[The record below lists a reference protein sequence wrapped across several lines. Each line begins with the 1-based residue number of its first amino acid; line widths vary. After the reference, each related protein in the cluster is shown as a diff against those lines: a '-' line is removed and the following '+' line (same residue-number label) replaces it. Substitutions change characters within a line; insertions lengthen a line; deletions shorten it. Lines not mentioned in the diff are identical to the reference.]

1 MKTTVFTPN
10 IRKVGQ
16 KEVTLP
22 IELIKRR
29 NNEQKTNNMLTIQLI
44 REETERV
51 VKGLEKKNFS
61 GAREAIDQVLSIDKL
76 RRETQQRLDT
86 NLSEAKKLA
95 AEIGKLMK
103 QGQRDEAEQ
112 VKATVAQLKETNKQL
127 EQDKANA
134 EHDLTT
140 LLCQIP
146 NIPYDEVPEG
156 KAAEDNHVV
165 KSNLKEC
172 DGTDTV
178 GNWTCNP
185 TNGEAKLPHWEL
197 AKKYNLIDFDLGVKI
212 TGAGFPVYIGQGARL
227 QRALINFFLDE
238 ARKSGYTELMP
249 PTVVNAASGYGTGQL
264 PDKEGQMYHCE
275 VDDFYLIPTA
285 EVPVTNIY
293 RDVILDEKDLP
304 IKNCAYTECFRREAG
319 SYGKDVRGLNR
330 LHEFSKIE
338 IVRIDTPEHSKESH
352 KEMLE
357 HVEGLLKK
365 LELPYRILLLC
376 GGDQSF
382 TSAICYDFEVY
393 SEAQQR
399 WLEVS
404 SVSNFDTY
412 QANRL
417 KCRYRRSSDKKTE
430 LCHTLN
436 GSALALPRIVA
447 SILENNQTPEGI
459 RVPKCLVPYCG
470 FELID
475 GKH

>member
-1 MKTTVFTPN
+1 
-10 IRKVGQ
+10 
-16 KEVTLP
+16 
-22 IELIKRR
+22 
-29 NNEQKTNNMLTIQLI
+29 MLTLKLI
-44 REETERV
+44 TEETDRV
-51 VKGLEKKNFS
+51 VRGLEKKHFKN
-61 GAREAIDQVLSIDKL
+61 AKEAIDEVLAVDKK
-76 RRETQQRLDT
+76 RREAQQQLDK
-86 NLSEAKKLA
+86 NLSEAKKMA
-95 AEIGKLMK
+95 AQIGAMMK
-103 QGQRDEAEQ
+103 EGRKEDAEK
-112 VKATVAQLKETNKQL
+112 VKAEVSEMKEKNKQL
-127 EQDKANA
+127 EEQMNQSQD
-134 EHDLTT
+134 EMTR

-156 KAAEDNHVV
+156 KEAQDNVVV

-178 GNWTCNP
+178 GSWDINP
-185 TNGEAKLPHWEL
+185 KLGIDNPLPHWEL

-212 TGAGFPVYIGQGARL
+212 TGAGFPVYIGKGARL

-238 ARKSGYTELMP
+238 ARKSGYTEIMP

-338 IVRIDTPEHSKESH
+338 IVRIDKPEHSKESH

-382 TSAICYDFEVY
+382 TSSICYDFEVY
-393 SEAQQR
+393 SEAQGR

-417 KCRYRRSSDKKTE
+417 KCRYRNAETKKTE

-447 SILENNQTPEGI
+447 ALLENNQTENGI
-459 RVPKCLVPYCG
+459 KIPAALVPYMGCDI
-470 FELID
+470 ID
-475 GKH
+475 